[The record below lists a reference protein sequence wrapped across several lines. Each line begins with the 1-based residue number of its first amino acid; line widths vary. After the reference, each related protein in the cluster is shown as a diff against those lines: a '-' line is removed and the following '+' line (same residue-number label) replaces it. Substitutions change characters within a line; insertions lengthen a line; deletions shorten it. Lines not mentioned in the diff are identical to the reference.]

1 MKIKGEG
8 KMSEKILFLKYH
20 DITVG
25 LLTVES
31 NIPKQLEILRPD
43 LFFDKH
49 IKNTIVGN
57 ELIEWIKD
65 RVRPNAQVGLNK
77 ILKSNKILNF

>member
-1 MKIKGEG
+1 MK
-8 KMSEKILFLKYH
+8 EKILYLKYH

-49 IKNTIVGN
+49 IKNTIVGKI
-57 ELIEWIKD
+57 ELDLMHKL
-65 RVRPNAQVGLNK
+65 G
-77 ILKSNKILNF
+77 

>member
-25 LLTVES
+25 LLNVEN

-43 LFFDKH
+43 LFFVLYGK
-49 IKNTIVGN
+49 
-57 ELIEWIKD
+57 LFW
-65 RVRPNAQVGLNK
+65 
-77 ILKSNKILNF
+77 